1 MFLKYAGDI
10 VIIAEKCNIV
20 LDFQGI
26 NWTKLSALRSS
37 QVIKSS
43 KNSIFFRKKIKYF
56 WYIKMYFVLNIANNL
71 DTNIKVRN

>member
-10 VIIAEKCNIV
+10 GIIAEKCNIV